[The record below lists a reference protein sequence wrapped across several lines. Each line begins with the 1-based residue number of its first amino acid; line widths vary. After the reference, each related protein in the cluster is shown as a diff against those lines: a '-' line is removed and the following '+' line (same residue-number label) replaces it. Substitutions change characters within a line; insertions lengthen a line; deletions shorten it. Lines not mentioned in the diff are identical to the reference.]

1 MAGAGESLSEEGG
14 APHSASQ
21 IEDIEQ
27 DLDTVDEA
35 LAALDSGDLEAAEAL
50 AAELDEPGAGPS
62 GGDEQSGDEQ
72 SPETGAASQ

>member
-1 MAGAGESLSEEGG
+1 MAGAGESLSENGG

-21 IEDIEQ
+21 IQDIEQ

-50 AAELDEPGAGPS
+50 AAELDAPCAGPS
-62 GGDEQSGDEQ
+62 GGDEQG
-72 SPETGAASQ
+72 PETGAAS